1 MSHDPV
7 APPRSG
13 APDTARPGTAPP
25 GTPERTDAPA
35 ADAPEAGPKL
45 PFRRTWR
52 ILYGHIRPHRAA
64 IALGGLLTLIGTLTG
79 LVQPMAAKELVGRL
93 GGEGSI
99 TGLLVGLTVL
109 VVAGTAISSVGAY
122 VLERTAE
129 SVVLVARRQ
138 LVGRLLR
145 LRMPAVER
153 VPPGDL
159 MSRVT
164 SDTTLLRA
172 VTTRSMVSAAT
183 GALTL
188 VGAIVMM
195 ALLDPVLLG
204 VTLGVI
210 VLIGSALGLVLPRIS
225 KATQQAQ
232 ASVGAISAAL
242 ERTFGAFRTVKAS
255 GAEAREGAVI
265 EAASREAWQHGVR
278 AAKWQSVAM
287 SSIGL
292 AVQVSFLA
300 VLGVGGARVAS
311 GTVDIATLVAFLLYL
326 FYLIDPISH
335 LVEAASAYQV
345 GSAAIARMAEAE
357 QLEVESTGGEPADG
371 EAATPVAGPA
381 ATPVAGPPASVA
393 FENVS
398 FRYGPELAPVHHGVS
413 FTVPGGGLT
422 AFVGPSGAGKT
433 TVFGLIERFY
443 EVTGGRVL
451 VDGEDVR
458 NWPLDRLRATIG
470 FVEQDA
476 PVLAG
481 TLRENLVF
489 AAPDATDAQIA
500 EVLART
506 KLDGLV
512 ARLPEGL
519 QTPVGHRGSKLSGGE
534 RQRVAIARAL
544 LRRPR
549 LLLLDEATSQLDA
562 VNELALRETVAR
574 AAESTTVLVV
584 AHRLSTVT
592 LADRIVVMEAGRV
605 RAVGTHAELVSGD
618 PLYGEL
624 AATQFLASAPEGGAA
639 GDAGVPGPGRAG
651 SGPEGDEPDGGGPG
665 TDVPGARAAGGEVAA
680 AGRGGPAAAG

>member
-1 MSHDPV
+1 M
-7 APPRSG
+7 
-13 APDTARPGTAPP
+13 
-25 GTPERTDAPA
+25 
-35 ADAPEAGPKL
+35 

-52 ILYGHIRPHRAA
+52 ILYCHIRPHRAA

-265 EAASREAWQHGVR
+265 EAASREAWRHGVR

-371 EAATPVAGPA
+371 EA

-624 AATQFLASAPEGGAA
+624 AATQFLASAPESGAA

-665 TDVPGARAAGGEVAA
+665 ASVPGARAAGGEVAA
-680 AGRGGPAAAG
+680 AGRGGPAAG